1 MTGGIKTERGKRRK
15 LIIPDKIA
23 PIIEPLVGKSKS
35 GRLYYYNKPEFFYND
50 WTDKRTAL
58 GFRGNL
64 TPYCCRHTYI
74 TRLTALGVSPA
85 MLQELAGHEDYD
97 TTLDY
102 THLSIADRLNAVN
115 LL

>member
-1 MTGGIKTERGKRRK
+1 MLCWYKNKNDFYDEWTAKR
-15 LIIPDKIA
+15 A
-23 PIIEPLVGKSKS
+23 
-35 GRLYYYNKPEFFYND
+35 
-50 WTDKRTAL
+50 AL
-58 GFRGNL
+58 GLREEL

-102 THLSIADRLNAVN
+102 THLSVAERLDAVN
-115 LL
+115 RLK